1 MKIRGIVC
9 CPKMQRIS
17 FFFTTI
23 CR

>member
-17 FFFTTI
+17 FLFTTI